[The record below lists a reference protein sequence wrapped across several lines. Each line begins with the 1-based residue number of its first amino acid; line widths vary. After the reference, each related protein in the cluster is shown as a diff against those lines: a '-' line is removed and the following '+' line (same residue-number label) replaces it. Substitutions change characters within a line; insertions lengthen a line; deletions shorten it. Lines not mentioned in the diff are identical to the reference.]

1 MYNVLEAL
9 RAGRELTAKEKPIH
23 TQGLVSVLKELH
35 DELDAAVLAAYG
47 LAGVPQADWLQRLAV
62 GDRRE
67 REFREQLTGLN
78 EELEQ
83 LKQELAVA
91 MRVTLAQ
98 SEAIKKWPVLW
109 LEEVEKA
116 LDQNPNRRRQ
126 PALVPVRED

>member
-1 MYNVLEAL
+1 MESRWEQFVQEDSRKWKNFE
-9 RAGRELTAKEKPIH
+9 
-23 TQGLVSVLKELH
+23 
-35 DELDAAVLAAYG
+35 
-47 LAGVPQADWLQRLAV
+47 ADWLQRLAV